1 MKKLTTKNKSTAL
14 PEDLK
19 IAIDKWAQ
27 KYPPERRQSA
37 VLPALTLAQDY
48 NGGYLSQTLIDAVA
62 DYLEMS
68 RMTAYE
74 VATFYT
80 LYELKPIGRHKI
92 GVCTNVSCML
102 SGCEKI
108 VAHLQDRLQI
118 KLGETTADKK
128 FTLREVECLG
138 ACANAPVVHIGQRYY
153 EDLTP
158 EKIDQILDNLD
169 GE

>member
-1 MKKLTTKNKSTAL
+1 MKKETNNNSDLLSKELKTAI
-14 PEDLK
+14 E
-19 IAIDKWAQ
+19 KWAK
-27 KYPPERRQSA
+27 KYPPDRRQSA
-37 VLPALTLAQDY
+37 VLPALMLVQDY
-48 NGGYLSQTLIDAVA
+48 NGGYLSQELIDAVA

-102 SGCEKI
+102 SGCDKI
-108 VAHLQDRLQI
+108 VTHLQNRLQI
-118 KLGETTADKK
+118 KLGETTADER

-158 EKIDQILDNLD
+158 EKLDKVLDSLD

>member
-1 MKKLTTKNKSTAL
+1 MKKLTNNNSSVL
-14 PEDLK
+14 PEALK
-19 IAIDKWAQ
+19 IAIEKWAK

-37 VLPALTLAQDY
+37 VLPALSLAQEY
-48 NGGYLSQTLIDAVA
+48 NGGYLSQELIDAVA

-102 SGCEKI
+102 SGCDKI

-118 KLGETTADKK
+118 KLGETTADQK

-158 EKIDQILDNLD
+158 QKLDKILDNLD

>member
-1 MKKLTTKNKSTAL
+1 MKKVTNNKSEILT
-14 PEDLK
+14 ENLK
-19 IAIDKWAQ
+19 AAIEKWAK

-37 VLPALTLAQDY
+37 VLSALTLAQDY
-48 NGGYLSQTLIDAVA
+48 NGGYLTPDLIDAVA

-68 RMTAYE
+68 RVTAYE
-74 VATFYT
+74 VATFYS
-80 LYELKPIGRHKI
+80 LYELHPIGRHKI

-108 VAHLQDRLQI
+108 VKYLRNRLQI
-118 KLGETTADKK
+118 NLGETTPDKK

-138 ACANAPVVHIGQRYY
+138 ACANAPVVHIGRRYY

-158 EKIDQILDNLD
+158 EKLHKILDNLD